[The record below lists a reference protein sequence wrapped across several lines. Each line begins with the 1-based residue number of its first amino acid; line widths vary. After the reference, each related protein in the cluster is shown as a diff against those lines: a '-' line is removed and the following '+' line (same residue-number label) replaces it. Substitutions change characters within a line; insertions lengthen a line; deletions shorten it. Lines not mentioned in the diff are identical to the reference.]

1 MEKEK
6 IEKIE
11 EEYSKEKQF
20 RSSEVR
26 EEYIDADARTVK
38 LALTSEAPVSRSFGL
53 EILDHSSDSID
64 SSFMSSGRAP
74 LLLNHDQREQIGV
87 VEKFYL
93 DSDQKR
99 TIAEVRFGRSAL
111 AEETFQDVREGIK
124 GNVSVG
130 YQIQDM
136 K

>member
-1 MEKEK
+1 MEKDK

-11 EEYSKEKQF
+11 KEYSKEKQF

-74 LLLNHDQREQIGV
+74 LLLKNDQREQI
-87 VEKFYL
+87 
-93 DSDQKR
+93 
-99 TIAEVRFGRSAL
+99 
-111 AEETFQDVREGIK
+111 
-124 GNVSVG
+124 
-130 YQIQDM
+130 
-136 K
+136 